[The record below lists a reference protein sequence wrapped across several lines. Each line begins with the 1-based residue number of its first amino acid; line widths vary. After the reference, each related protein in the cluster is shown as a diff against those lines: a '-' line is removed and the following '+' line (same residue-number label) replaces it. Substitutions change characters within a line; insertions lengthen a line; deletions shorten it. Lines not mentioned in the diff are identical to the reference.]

1 MIVALIGAIVFAWT
15 DLSATRAVAAWSVG
29 AVAFEMPSL
38 LLLLSPFGLVV
49 VAVRRLR
56 VTQARKTKAAADL
69 AALCDL
75 TTIGLTGGLGIQPAL
90 EIASGHI
97 GPALADDI
105 GRVLRQARV
114 AGIAAAML
122 GAGGSGQRL
131 YRVIG
136 QAAATGA
143 PLLSS
148 VARLADDL
156 HAEQATIRLQEVR
169 RLPVA
174 LLFPLTLLILPGF
187 LLLTIAPVIVDS
199 LARLAI

>member
-15 DLSATRAVAAWSVG
+15 DLSATRAVVAWSVG

-56 VTQARKTKAAADL
+56 ATQAGKTKAAADL

-75 TTIGLTGGLGIQPAL
+75 TAIGLTGGLGIQPAL
-90 EIASGHI
+90 EIACGHI

-105 GRVLRQARV
+105 GQVLRQARV
-114 AGIAAAML
+114 GGIAAAML

-143 PLLSS
+143 PMLTS

-156 HAEQATIRLQEVR
+156 HAEQATTRLQEVR